1 MDSFDFGWNLVMEL
15 VIPNMKV
22 RRGTPGLQKFITEK
36 IDMFLRVNLRNIAAA
51 ATPQVEDEDRG
62 EDDDDRI
69 EEIVIVDDGGE
80 QADPAAIPAVNPQA
94 ARDRGLD
101 IVSPKTGLK
110 RKCKKCKDSVQTG
123 AGYHARKDKLYKVA
137 GQCQGC
143 QDAACQAHLV
153 QFCGSCYEKRVGFA
167 APGEFEQELLC

>member
-1 MDSFDFGWNLVMEL
+1 MEL

-69 EEIVIVDDGGE
+69 EEIVDDMMGE
-80 QADPAAIPAVNPQA
+80 NRQIQLPFLMSTFKPP
-94 ARDRGLD
+94 
-101 IVSPKTGLK
+101 
-110 RKCKKCKDSVQTG
+110 
-123 AGYHARKDKLYKVA
+123 
-137 GQCQGC
+137 
-143 QDAACQAHLV
+143 
-153 QFCGSCYEKRVGFA
+153 E
-167 APGEFEQELLC
+167 PGVWTM